1 MRSSRPFVPNRQVS
15 KVNKDVI
22 LHLHSTIMQPGET
35 PTDREA
41 QNMQLKKPASYYEKE
56 QVQLIFYTEED
67 PDSGAKTRCR
77 LEVHDRKLVIMRT
90 GVTTNQ
96 MELVI
101 GKTTSTKYHT
111 PFGLLEFDITTDT
124 LQIKQ
129 SENELKILAC
139 YTLASEGS
147 VVSKHTLHIKLLNA

>member
-1 MRSSRPFVPNRQVS
+1 MRLFRRSVPNRQVS
-15 KVNKDVI
+15 KLNKDVI
-22 LHLHSTIMQPGET
+22 LHLHSTIIQLGES
-35 PTDREA
+35 PADRET
-41 QNMQLKKPASYYEKE
+41 QNMQFKKPASYYEKE

-67 PDSGAKTRCR
+67 PESGVKTRCR
-77 LEVHDRKLVIMRT
+77 LEVHDRKLVIIRT

-129 SENELKILAC
+129 SKNELKILAC
-139 YTLASEGS
+139 YTLASEGAT
-147 VVSKHTLHIKLLNA
+147 VSKHTLQLKLLNA

>member
-1 MRSSRPFVPNRQVS
+1 MLPNPLTHDQKFLSHFYLITGQVIYRF
-15 KVNKDVI
+15 DTIYRDIELFPYFPQRI
-22 LHLHSTIMQPGET
+22 LFLRNPYGE
-35 PTDREA
+35 DR
-41 QNMQLKKPASYYEKE
+41 
-56 QVQLIFYTEED
+56 QLIFYTEED

-111 PFGLLEFDITTDT
+111 PFGLLEFDVTTDT

-139 YTLASEGS
+139 YTLASEGA